1 MLGGEKEVSI
11 TIPLT
16 DSRSISFLEQRAK
29 VLTREYGSEEV
40 ILQVL
45 IGRRHID
52 QLLAQG
58 AQMRING
65 ISPLEAVKAIWNDDP
80 EEIVATRIPP
90 HER

>member
-1 MLGGEKEVSI
+1 MDRWICGW
-11 TIPLT
+11 
-16 DSRSISFLEQRAK
+16 AK

-58 AQMRING
+58 AQMLING
-65 ISPLEAVKAIWNDDP
+65 GTPLEAVKTIWNDDP
-80 EEIVATRIPP
+80 EKSVAARIPP
-90 HER
+90 HDR